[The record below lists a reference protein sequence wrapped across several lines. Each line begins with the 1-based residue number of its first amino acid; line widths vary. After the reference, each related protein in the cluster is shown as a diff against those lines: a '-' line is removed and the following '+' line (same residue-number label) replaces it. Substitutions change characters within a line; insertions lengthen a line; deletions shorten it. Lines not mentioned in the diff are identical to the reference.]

1 MKMNRKLR
9 KEIRSSDA
17 ANTKAANNIVKTKE
31 RTRRDARMVSKLK
44 AGSLPYTPPVMS
56 WLSSKL
62 DKPSAKITPED
73 IKPLLK

>member
-1 MKMNRKLR
+1 MKMNRKRR

-17 ANTKAANNIVKTKE
+17 AITKTANGIVKTKE
-31 RTRRDARMVSKLK
+31 RARRDTRMVGKLK
-44 AGSLPYTPPVMS
+44 DGSLPYTPPVMS

>member
-17 ANTKAANNIVKTKE
+17 AKTKAANGIVKTKE
-31 RTRRDARMVSKLK
+31 RTRRDSRMVSKLK
-44 AGSLPYTPPVMS
+44 TGSLPYTPIVMS
-56 WLSSKL
+56 WLSGKL

>member
-1 MKMNRKLR
+1 MKVNRKRR

-17 ANTKAANNIVKTKE
+17 ALTKAANGIVKTKE

-44 AGSLPYTPPVMS
+44 AGSLPFTPPVMS
-56 WLSSKL
+56 WLSLQL
-62 DKPSAKITPED
+62 DKPSAKITSED